1 MDKGIIQIY
10 YGEGQGKTSAALG
23 NAIRKASNGQSAYVV
38 QFMKGQLDTEYL
50 TRLEP
55 EVKVFR
61 FERCSEG
68 FDALDEAEKQEQK
81 QNIQNGL
88 NFAKKALV
96 TGQCDMLVLD
106 EVLELVKEGMAT
118 EDQILEVRVPMQDV
132 VEMKN
137 GAKKSVSKKMF
148 PGYVLINMV
157 MNDDTWYVVRNT
169 RGVTGFVG
177 PGSKPVPLTDME
189 MKPLGIKK
197 ENIEV
202 DFTEGDT
209 VVVTGGVWK
218 DTIGVIQA
226 MNHGKQSVTINV
238 ELFGRET
245 PVEISFADVKLNN

>member
-1 MDKGIIQIY
+1 MDKGIIRIY

-106 EVLELVKEGMAT
+106 EVVGLVKEGMAT
-118 EDQILEVRVPMQDV
+118 EDQILEVLQAKSLYTDVILTGRDSLPRVFDMAD
-132 VEMKN
+132 N
-137 GAKKSVSKKMF
+137 I
-148 PGYVLINMV
+148 LNI
-157 MNDDTWYVVRNT
+157 
-169 RGVTGFVG
+169 
-177 PGSKPVPLTDME
+177 VPE
-189 MKPLGIKK
+189 K
-197 ENIEV
+197 V
-202 DFTEGDT
+202 
-209 VVVTGGVWK
+209 
-218 DTIGVIQA
+218 
-226 MNHGKQSVTINV
+226 
-238 ELFGRET
+238 
-245 PVEISFADVKLNN
+245 

>member
-68 FDALDEAEKQEQK
+68 FDALDEAEKQ
-81 QNIQNGL
+81 NIQNGL

-106 EVLELVKEGMAT
+106 EVLGLVKEGMAT
-118 EDQILEVRVPMQDV
+118 EDQILEVLQAKSLYTDVILTGRDSLPRVFDMAD
-132 VEMKN
+132 N
-137 GAKKSVSKKMF
+137 I
-148 PGYVLINMV
+148 LNI
-157 MNDDTWYVVRNT
+157 
-169 RGVTGFVG
+169 
-177 PGSKPVPLTDME
+177 VPE
-189 MKPLGIKK
+189 K
-197 ENIEV
+197 V
-202 DFTEGDT
+202 
-209 VVVTGGVWK
+209 
-218 DTIGVIQA
+218 
-226 MNHGKQSVTINV
+226 
-238 ELFGRET
+238 
-245 PVEISFADVKLNN
+245 

>member
-10 YGEGQGKTSAALG
+10 YVEGQGKTSAALG

-106 EVLELVKEGMAT
+106 EVLGLVKEGMAT
-118 EDQILEVRVPMQDV
+118 EDQILEVLQAKSLYTDVILTGRDSLPRVFDMAD
-132 VEMKN
+132 N
-137 GAKKSVSKKMF
+137 I
-148 PGYVLINMV
+148 LNI
-157 MNDDTWYVVRNT
+157 
-169 RGVTGFVG
+169 
-177 PGSKPVPLTDME
+177 VPE
-189 MKPLGIKK
+189 K
-197 ENIEV
+197 V
-202 DFTEGDT
+202 
-209 VVVTGGVWK
+209 
-218 DTIGVIQA
+218 
-226 MNHGKQSVTINV
+226 
-238 ELFGRET
+238 
-245 PVEISFADVKLNN
+245 

>member
-96 TGQCDMLVLD
+96 TGQCDMRVLD
-106 EVLELVKEGMAT
+106 EVLGLVKEGMAT
-118 EDQILEVRVPMQDV
+118 EDQILEVLQAKSLYTDVILTGRDSLPRVFDMAD
-132 VEMKN
+132 N
-137 GAKKSVSKKMF
+137 I
-148 PGYVLINMV
+148 LNI
-157 MNDDTWYVVRNT
+157 
-169 RGVTGFVG
+169 
-177 PGSKPVPLTDME
+177 VPE
-189 MKPLGIKK
+189 K
-197 ENIEV
+197 V
-202 DFTEGDT
+202 
-209 VVVTGGVWK
+209 
-218 DTIGVIQA
+218 
-226 MNHGKQSVTINV
+226 
-238 ELFGRET
+238 
-245 PVEISFADVKLNN
+245 

>member
-10 YGEGQGKTSAALG
+10 YGEGHGKTSAALG

-106 EVLELVKEGMAT
+106 EVLGLVKEGMAT
-118 EDQILEVRVPMQDV
+118 EDQILEVLQAKSLYTDVILTGRDSLPRVFDMAD
-132 VEMKN
+132 N
-137 GAKKSVSKKMF
+137 I
-148 PGYVLINMV
+148 LNI
-157 MNDDTWYVVRNT
+157 
-169 RGVTGFVG
+169 
-177 PGSKPVPLTDME
+177 VPE
-189 MKPLGIKK
+189 K
-197 ENIEV
+197 V
-202 DFTEGDT
+202 
-209 VVVTGGVWK
+209 
-218 DTIGVIQA
+218 
-226 MNHGKQSVTINV
+226 
-238 ELFGRET
+238 
-245 PVEISFADVKLNN
+245 

>member
-96 TGQCDMLVLD
+96 TGQCDMLFW
-106 EVLELVKEGMAT
+106 M
-118 EDQILEVRVPMQDV
+118 R
-132 VEMKN
+132 
-137 GAKKSVSKKMF
+137 S
-148 PGYVLINMV
+148 
-157 MNDDTWYVVRNT
+157 
-169 RGVTGFVG
+169 
-177 PGSKPVPLTDME
+177 
-189 MKPLGIKK
+189 
-197 ENIEV
+197 
-202 DFTEGDT
+202 
-209 VVVTGGVWK
+209 
-218 DTIGVIQA
+218 
-226 MNHGKQSVTINV
+226 
-238 ELFGRET
+238 
-245 PVEISFADVKLNN
+245 

>member
-68 FDALDEAEKQEQK
+68 FDALDEAETQEQK

-88 NFAKKALV
+88 NFANKALV

-106 EVLELVKEGMAT
+106 EVLGLVKEGMAT
-118 EDQILEVRVPMQDV
+118 EDQILEVLQAKSLYTDVILTGRDSLPRVFDMADNILNIVP
-132 VEMKN
+132 EK
-137 GAKKSVSKKMF
+137 
-148 PGYVLINMV
+148 
-157 MNDDTWYVVRNT
+157 VRT
-169 RGVTGFVG
+169 
-177 PGSKPVPLTDME
+177 
-189 MKPLGIKK
+189 
-197 ENIEV
+197 V
-202 DFTEGDT
+202 D
-209 VVVTGGVWK
+209 
-218 DTIGVIQA
+218 IY
-226 MNHGKQSVTINV
+226 
-238 ELFGRET
+238 
-245 PVEISFADVKLNN
+245 

>member
-68 FDALDEAEKQEQK
+68 FDALEEAEKQEQK

-106 EVLELVKEGMAT
+106 EVLGLVKEGMAT
-118 EDQILEVRVPMQDV
+118 EDQILEVLQAKSLYTDVILTGRDSLPRVFDMAD
-132 VEMKN
+132 N
-137 GAKKSVSKKMF
+137 I
-148 PGYVLINMV
+148 LNI
-157 MNDDTWYVVRNT
+157 
-169 RGVTGFVG
+169 
-177 PGSKPVPLTDME
+177 VPE
-189 MKPLGIKK
+189 K
-197 ENIEV
+197 V
-202 DFTEGDT
+202 
-209 VVVTGGVWK
+209 
-218 DTIGVIQA
+218 
-226 MNHGKQSVTINV
+226 
-238 ELFGRET
+238 
-245 PVEISFADVKLNN
+245 

>member
-1 MDKGIIQIY
+1 MEKGIIQIY

-106 EVLELVKEGMAT
+106 EVLGLVKEGMAT
-118 EDQILEVRVPMQDV
+118 EDQILEVLQAKSLYTDVILTGRDSLPRVFDMAD
-132 VEMKN
+132 N
-137 GAKKSVSKKMF
+137 I
-148 PGYVLINMV
+148 LNI
-157 MNDDTWYVVRNT
+157 
-169 RGVTGFVG
+169 
-177 PGSKPVPLTDME
+177 VPE
-189 MKPLGIKK
+189 K
-197 ENIEV
+197 V
-202 DFTEGDT
+202 
-209 VVVTGGVWK
+209 
-218 DTIGVIQA
+218 
-226 MNHGKQSVTINV
+226 
-238 ELFGRET
+238 
-245 PVEISFADVKLNN
+245 

>member
-23 NAIRKASNGQSAYVV
+23 NAIRKASNGQSVNVV

-68 FDALDEAEKQEQK
+68 FDELDEAEKQEQK

-106 EVLELVKEGMAT
+106 EILGLVKEGMAT
-118 EDQILEVRVPMQDV
+118 EDQILEVLQAKSLYTDVILTGRDPLPRVFDMAD
-132 VEMKN
+132 N
-137 GAKKSVSKKMF
+137 I
-148 PGYVLINMV
+148 LNI
-157 MNDDTWYVVRNT
+157 
-169 RGVTGFVG
+169 
-177 PGSKPVPLTDME
+177 VPE
-189 MKPLGIKK
+189 K
-197 ENIEV
+197 V
-202 DFTEGDT
+202 
-209 VVVTGGVWK
+209 
-218 DTIGVIQA
+218 
-226 MNHGKQSVTINV
+226 
-238 ELFGRET
+238 
-245 PVEISFADVKLNN
+245 

>member
-106 EVLELVKEGMAT
+106 EVLGLVKEGMAT
-118 EDQILEVRVPMQDV
+118 EDQILEVLQAKSLYTDVILTGRDSLPRV
-132 VEMKN
+132 
-137 GAKKSVSKKMF
+137 F
-148 PGYVLINMV
+148 
-157 MNDDTWYVVRNT
+157 
-169 RGVTGFVG
+169 
-177 PGSKPVPLTDME
+177 DMAD
-189 MKPLGIKK
+189 
-197 ENIEV
+197 NI
-202 DFTEGDT
+202 
-209 VVVTGGVWK
+209 
-218 DTIGVIQA
+218 
-226 MNHGKQSVTINV
+226 
-238 ELFGRET
+238 
-245 PVEISFADVKLNN
+245 LNIVQEKV

>member
-106 EVLELVKEGMAT
+106 EVLGLVKEGMAT
-118 EDQILEVRVPMQDV
+118 EDQILEVLQAKSLYTDVILTGRNSLPRVFDMAD
-132 VEMKN
+132 N
-137 GAKKSVSKKMF
+137 I
-148 PGYVLINMV
+148 LNI
-157 MNDDTWYVVRNT
+157 
-169 RGVTGFVG
+169 
-177 PGSKPVPLTDME
+177 VPE
-189 MKPLGIKK
+189 K
-197 ENIEV
+197 V
-202 DFTEGDT
+202 
-209 VVVTGGVWK
+209 
-218 DTIGVIQA
+218 
-226 MNHGKQSVTINV
+226 
-238 ELFGRET
+238 
-245 PVEISFADVKLNN
+245 